1 MIQQAKFSYSP
12 LRKAFEKQTKTT
24 EEQGKKQ
31 VEALEVLKT
40 EKNKGDIKSVEGLF
54 PKVMRT
60 NEIKSEIDEIKK
72 WEEKLNRKI

>member
-1 MIQQAKFSYSP
+1 MAIDDKIIDEKFH
-12 LRKAFEKQTKTT
+12 
-24 EEQGKKQ
+24 
-31 VEALEVLKT
+31 
-40 EKNKGDIKSVEGLF
+40 KGDIKSVEGLF